1 MRYHEPLNEI
11 LGNRVQVKL
20 LRVLVRTKGSFTGR
34 ELARLIGYSQNQT
47 RLALEELERN
57 GLVVRQSAGRSYL
70 YTADNKN
77 ILITDFLEAG
87 FRLEDALLDRL
98 AAVYYE
104 EVGRDLVSVVLFG
117 SIAKGE
123 EKPESDIDLVVVVRD
138 KADLKV
144 VEDRIAEA
152 SVKVTRRFGNQAT
165 AIVVRKSDYER
176 KTRQKKG
183 FWREV
188 AETGIRIGPGAG
200 GNPLPE
206 IHLT

>member
-57 GLVVRQSAGRSYL
+57 GLIVRQSAGRSYL
-70 YTADNKN
+70 YTADNEN
-77 ILITDFLEAG
+77 ILITELLEAG

-98 AAVYYE
+98 AAVYLE

-117 SIAKGE
+117 SVAKGE

-138 KADLKV
+138 KADLEV
-144 VEDRIAEA
+144 VEDRVAEA

-165 AIVVRKSDYER
+165 AMVAKKSDYER
-176 KTRQKKG
+176 KIRQKKG

-188 AETGIRIGPGAG
+188 AETGVRIGPGAG
-200 GNPLPE
+200 GNP
-206 IHLT
+206 